1 MADESTSRTL
11 EAGRPSRP
19 PTVRMQIEAIRWDRR
34 AAAQQSWSSDRA
46 RDAASFSQSF
56 LRVRVAYDN
65 WYAFTDL
72 PVRARATPS
81 IAPNMQA
88 GEDHTVT
95 FRPRRGHFAA
105 SSSQGAGS
113 GKSCSSLDTI

>member
-1 MADESTSRTL
+1 MSRLLGHLKPVGHPDRQLSGCRSKRSAGTDERL
-11 EAGRPSRP
+11 LNNPGVA
-19 PTVRMQIEAIRWDRR
+19 IE
-34 AAAQQSWSSDRA
+34 A

-95 FRPRRGHFAA
+95 FRPRRGHF
-105 SSSQGAGS
+105 
-113 GKSCSSLDTI
+113 